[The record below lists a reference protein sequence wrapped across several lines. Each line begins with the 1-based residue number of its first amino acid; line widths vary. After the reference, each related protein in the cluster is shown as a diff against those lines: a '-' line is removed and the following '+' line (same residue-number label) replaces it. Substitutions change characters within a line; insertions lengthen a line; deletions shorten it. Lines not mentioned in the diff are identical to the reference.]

1 MPSGRRQV
9 GGCGRGLGGPVLSEP
24 QSPRL
29 LAERWAWV
37 AGMMGNQLHGGVGGG
52 WCWDSGG
59 LGAPQEA
66 LVCSCPSGDAGP
78 LRKAEEKGAL

>member
-37 AGMMGNQLHGGVGGG
+37 AGMMGNQLHGGGGG
-52 WCWDSGG
+52 GVVLG
-59 LGAPQEA
+59 LWRPWRSPRS
-66 LVCSCPSGDAGP
+66 SCMQLS
-78 LRKAEEKGAL
+78 LR